1 MDARIITSLTE
12 HISGHVYTGSNA
24 RNTIRTGLWNGF
36 EEVIAPVVV
45 ECSDS
50 DDIQTAVRI
59 AAEYNLP
66 VSVLG
71 GGHDWY
77 RRSVSQSGVTLDLR
91 QMRQV
96 AVSSDRA
103 SLIADGG
110 AVVKNAVD
118 ALPQNYALVTGVHT
132 QVGLAGL
139 ALGGGYGKLN
149 SRFGLVTDNLKS
161 ATIVLADGSLV
172 TVSEDENAE
181 LFWALR
187 GAGKNFGVLCSA
199 EFIIH
204 KLSPVLTATI
214 FIAPPDARNGLCNL
228 QDILDS
234 ADDRLSVFSTFSSLP
249 GKGPGL
255 ILEPMWSGDEAT
267 GERYLQQL
275 SSLAGATI
283 IKKTWSE
290 YRETYDSTSDCASWP
305 KGPGYRMD
313 AFNLDQLN
321 VDIAEAIVECCR
333 TMPSQQSCVML
344 HDFRGKAARVATGHC
359 AFAQR
364 DDHFNMQIVAGW
376 QTSAQKVLADQWM
389 SRIQHIMPSLSEGM
403 SYPAVVGSEGQERA
417 RNFYGPSLDKLLRLK
432 KQFDPDN
439 RFRPPYGLF

>member
-12 HISGHVYTGSNA
+12 HISGHVFTGSDA
-24 RNTIRTGLWNGF
+24 SNTIRTGLWNGF
-36 EEVIAPVVV
+36 DEVIVPVVV

-50 DDIQTAVRI
+50 DDIQAAVRI

-77 RRSVSQSGVTLDLR
+77 RRSVSRSGITLDLR

-96 AVSSDRA
+96 TVSSDRA
-103 SLIADGG
+103 TLIADGG

-118 ALPQNYALVTGVHT
+118 ALPDNYALVTGVHS

-161 ATIVLADGSLV
+161 ATFVLADGALV
-172 TVSEDENAE
+172 TVSEDENAD

-214 FIAPPDARNGLCNL
+214 FIAPPDARKGLCNL

-275 SSLAGATI
+275 SSLAGACVIKKHGRNTGRPMTARPIALPGQKVRDTGWTHSILSSLTGILLRASLNAAAQCPLSKAVSCCMIFGGKPQGWSRDTAPLLSVTI
-283 IKKTWSE
+283 ISICRLWLAGKPARRKSWQTNGCPE
-290 YRETYDSTSDCASWP
+290 FSTS
-305 KGPGYRMD
+305 
-313 AFNLDQLN
+313 
-321 VDIAEAIVECCR
+321 
-333 TMPSQQSCVML
+333 
-344 HDFRGKAARVATGHC
+344 
-359 AFAQR
+359 
-364 DDHFNMQIVAGW
+364 
-376 QTSAQKVLADQWM
+376 
-389 SRIQHIMPSLSEGM
+389 
-403 SYPAVVGSEGQERA
+403 
-417 RNFYGPSLDKLLRLK
+417 
-432 KQFDPDN
+432 
-439 RFRPPYGLF
+439 